1 MRRRVE
7 LLDTSILV
15 ELLRVPGEHEHVEE
29 IEAAF
34 LEKQSNGVTFQVPA
48 GTLIETGAHISRI
61 DNGHYRR
68 ECAKRFESVISQTH
82 AGETPWTFTELEWGH
97 DFIEEILNP
106 TSEHQ
111 SIRES
116 LASQNLEM
124 GDLVILTEFR
134 RLRLQLDLTVVDL
147 DVWTQDAALRAA
159 VDEVRQG

>member
-1 MRRRVE
+1 M
-7 LLDTSILV
+7 
-15 ELLRVPGEHEHVEE
+15 
-29 IEAAF
+29 
-34 LEKQSNGVTFQVPA
+34 TFQVPA

-68 ECAKRFESVISQTH
+68 ECAERFESVISQTH

-97 DFIEEILNP
+97 DFVEEILHP

-134 RLRLQLDLTVVDL
+134 RLRLKLDLTVVDL

-159 VDEVRQG
+159 VDEVRQR